1 MTCEPNHDGPRGPDL
16 ACSLPHPATSWRRS
30 PPARR
35 CALSSTSPAHAS
47 PCSPCVDERIA
58 RWRGGSSSWQGS
70 TVRTLDGRRHRLPP
84 AAEPCLAGAPSD
96 SGHECSPESFACPP
110 NTPKMWVSRERI
122 KVATRDRFAG
132 LDGALDARLPSNDD
146 PACSRDVCA
155 TAGSELP
162 NMQPGSMPR
171 RPDGTGSS
179 SRSRVARVAAVG
191 LWAVA
196 CASPEVQLVP
206 APEWPAPAARGA
218 FVGIFDADGALTVYP
233 HKPGGANPM
242 PWVPHTQPLSVA
254 AGVVE
259 QIYARTPPGGITWL
273 PVPEATNSLRVTLNV
288 WRWEAFRED
297 AWGVPEE
304 FTAWFVPS
312 RQACPRFRVE
322 PVGVETEPSTTA
334 SRRLTTLTA
343 GAVASIPEDWRLPS
357 PPSYR
362 VWNAEGLGPTI
373 EGTAP
378 MWSCAARGLR
388 LLIDGTRYA
397 TLVDDAAPWPI
408 ALSDKKILAG
418 PTGVNRF
425 GPCVAL
431 KDGWGAVTA
440 DGSGFFRL
448 AEKGQV
454 RRVTLEFQDT

>member
-1 MTCEPNHDGPRGPDL
+1 VRFAAAWVLGL
-16 ACSLPHPATSWRRS
+16 SLLAACSP
-30 PPARR
+30 
-35 CALSSTSPAHAS
+35 
-47 PCSPCVDERIA
+47 
-58 RWRGGSSSWQGS
+58 
-70 TVRTLDGRRHRLPP
+70 
-84 AAEPCLAGAPSD
+84 
-96 SGHECSPESFACPP
+96 
-110 NTPKMWVSRERI
+110 
-122 KVATRDRFAG
+122 
-132 LDGALDARLPSNDD
+132 
-146 PACSRDVCA
+146 
-155 TAGSELP
+155 
-162 NMQPGSMPR
+162 
-171 RPDGTGSS
+171 
-179 SRSRVARVAAVG
+179 
-191 LWAVA
+191 
-196 CASPEVQLVP
+196 PEVRLVP

-259 QIYARTPPGGITWL
+259 QIDARTPPGGITWL
-273 PVPEATNSLRVTLNV
+273 PVPEGTNSLRVTLNV

-322 PVGVETEPSTTA
+322 PVGIETEPSTTA

-362 VWNAEGLGPTI
+362 VWNAEGLGPTV

-397 TLVDDAAPWPI
+397 TLVDDAAPWPV
-408 ALSDKKILAG
+408 ALSEKKVLTG

-431 KDGWGAVTA
+431 TDGWGAVTA

-448 AEKGQV
+448 AEKSQV
-454 RRVTLEFQDT
+454 RRVRLEFQDTSSPKALLVTDDDTPVAYFPRDAYIPFIVYSQDGGRTLPSREWLAEGIVNVAGDIIAWGHDWVARLVVDRNAPIRLERYSRLSGRSLGQIAALLEYRDGLLALAGSGEIVVETAGGTLCPSEARLPQALDGASVEGVVVGGEVRIVVSEVVGNTRRFTYYTLVPA